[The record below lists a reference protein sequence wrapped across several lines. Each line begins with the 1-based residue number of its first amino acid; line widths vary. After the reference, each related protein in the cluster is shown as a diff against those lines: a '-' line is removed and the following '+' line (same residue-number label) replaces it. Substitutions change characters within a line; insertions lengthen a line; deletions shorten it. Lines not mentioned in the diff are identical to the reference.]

1 MSDLTKMRL
10 FSILEKAS
18 QGVTNE
24 EMRTAYGGFNEQ
36 IRSICQS
43 EQDFPKVFRILEFTR
58 IELVSLQT
66 FYQYE
71 QGEKCA

>member
-24 EMRTAYGGFNEQ
+24 EMRTAYGGFKEQ
-36 IRSICQS
+36 IRSICQFHS
-43 EQDFPKVFRILEFTR
+43 PKWMLTQVLCRMLINH
-58 IELVSLQT
+58 I
-66 FYQYE
+66 
-71 QGEKCA
+71 KW